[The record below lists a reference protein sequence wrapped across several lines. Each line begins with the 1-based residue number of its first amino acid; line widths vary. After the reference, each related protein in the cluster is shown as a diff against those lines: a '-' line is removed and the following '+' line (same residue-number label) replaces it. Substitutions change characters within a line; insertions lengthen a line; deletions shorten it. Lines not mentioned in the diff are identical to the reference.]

1 MFKNKKIIFSNFFSL
16 SLLEIS
22 NYLFPLI
29 TLPYVV
35 RTLGPDNYG
44 FLAISVAIT
53 NYLLIIVGYG
63 FNIWA
68 TKEIAQNKTL
78 DYRNYIFS
86 GVIYSKLFIA
96 ILILFF
102 SYTLLLFLD
111 IDRVLRILLMVSFLL
126 VIPNIFYPIW
136 FFQGIQKMHYLTIF
150 HFLLKLINM
159 ILIFTL
165 INDYNDFYLVPL
177 FTLLSSTFISIIS
190 LILLYRNFKIKFI
203 YLNLNQITSFLIK
216 PFQIFLNHFW
226 DTFHTNLPILSLSFF
241 VSPSEVAYFSV
252 AEKIVNALSNILKT
266 FSRAIF
272 PFFASIINNSVGH
285 AKELINKIGMNLFFI
300 TLLVVLLVN
309 IFSSQII
316 EILFGEDYF
325 ASILILKVLSFF
337 CLFTTL
343 KQFIITQGLIN
354 FNRFNLAAKV
364 PFYGSLLSLF
374 LMPLITFFY
383 GPIGLSF
390 TIVLLELILFIIAIA
405 YYIKIVKN

>member
-226 DTFHTNLPILSLSFF
+226 DTFHTNLPYHFLSLYHL
-241 VSPSEVAYFSV
+241 PR
-252 AEKIVNALSNILKT
+252 LL
-266 FSRAIF
+266 IF
-272 PFFASIINNSVGH
+272 
-285 AKELINKIGMNLFFI
+285 
-300 TLLVVLLVN
+300 
-309 IFSSQII
+309 Q
-316 EILFGEDYF
+316 
-325 ASILILKVLSFF
+325 
-337 CLFTTL
+337 
-343 KQFIITQGLIN
+343 
-354 FNRFNLAAKV
+354 
-364 PFYGSLLSLF
+364 
-374 LMPLITFFY
+374 
-383 GPIGLSF
+383 
-390 TIVLLELILFIIAIA
+390 
-405 YYIKIVKN
+405 